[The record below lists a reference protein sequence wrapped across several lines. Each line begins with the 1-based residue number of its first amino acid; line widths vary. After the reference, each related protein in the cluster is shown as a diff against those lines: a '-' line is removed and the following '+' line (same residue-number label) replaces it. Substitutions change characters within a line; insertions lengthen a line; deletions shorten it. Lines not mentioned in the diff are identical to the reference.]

1 MSNIILLKFSKL
13 VGNVLKPR
21 CAMGKSLGVCLRKK
35 CLGVYWKRG
44 GGNIPF
50 PPPSIFPK
58 NIRELCSEYLQN
70 VF

>member
-35 CLGVYWKRG
+35 CLGVYGSLRDFMKQTDLL
-44 GGNIPF
+44 
-50 PPPSIFPK
+50 
-58 NIRELCSEYLQN
+58 REEKFLKEL
-70 VF
+70 